1 MSQRPRALVT
11 GGAVR
16 VGRAIAEALADAGYD
31 LMLHYHSSADQAEEA
46 AGQVRSRGARV
57 QTVRADLSD
66 PEQIRLPFD
75 AMEEAFGGLD
85 LLVNSAAIFPRVD
98 PLEATDRDWD
108 AVFAL
113 NARAP
118 FLCAQQA
125 VRIMGAEGGAIVNI
139 VDAGA
144 TEAWPN
150 YVPYVAS
157 KAALASLTKGLAAA
171 FAPHIRVNGV
181 APGAVLLPENE
192 DDETAHAA
200 ASRRTVLGRVGTP
213 EDIAAAVVYLARATY
228 VTGEILRVDGGQHLK
243 GRRTAG

>member
-1 MSQRPRALVT
+1 MSDRPSALVT

-16 VGRAIAEALADAGYD
+16 LGRAIAEALADAGYD
-31 LMLHYHSSADQAEEA
+31 LVLHYHSSADQAEESA
-46 AGQVRSRGARV
+46 DRVRSRGARV

-66 PEQIRLPFD
+66 PKQIGLPFD
-75 AMEEAFGGLD
+75 AVDEAFGSLD

-98 PLEATDRDWD
+98 PLEATDSDWD
-108 AVFAL
+108 TVFAL

-125 VRIMGAEGGAIVNI
+125 ARRMGTRGGAIVNI
-139 VDAGA
+139 VDTGA

-157 KAALASLTKGLAAA
+157 KAALASLTRGLAAA
-171 FAPHIRVNGV
+171 YAPHIRVNGV
-181 APGAVLLPENE
+181 APGAVLLPENANDKSE
-192 DDETAHAA
+192 SAA
-200 ASRRTVLGRVGTP
+200 AAGRSVLGRVGAA
-213 EDIAAAVVYLARATY
+213 EDVAAAVVYLAGATY

>member
-1 MSQRPRALVT
+1 MNGRPRALVT

-31 LMLHYHSSADQAEEA
+31 LMLHYHSSADQAAEA
-46 AGQVRSRGARV
+46 ADRVRARGARV
-57 QTVRADLSD
+57 DTVRADLSD
-66 PEQIRLPFD
+66 PGQITLPFD
-75 AMEEAFGGLD
+75 AMEKVFGGLD

-98 PLEATDRDWD
+98 PMEATDTDWD
-108 AVFAL
+108 TVFAL

-125 VRIMGAEGGAIVNI
+125 ARQMGTAGGAIVNI
-139 VDAGA
+139 VDTGA

-157 KAALASLTKGLAAA
+157 KAALASLTRGLAAA
-171 FAPHIRVNGV
+171 YAPHIRVNGV

-192 DDETAHAA
+192 DGEGAHTA
-200 ASRRTVLGRVGTP
+200 ASHRTVLGHVGAA
-213 EDIAAAVVYLARATY
+213 EDVAAAVVYLAGAMY

-243 GRRTAG
+243 GRRMEG

>member
-31 LMLHYHSSADQAEEA
+31 LVLHYHSSTDEADEA
-46 AGQVRSRGARV
+46 AERVRSRGARV
-57 QTVRADLSD
+57 KTVRADLSN
-66 PEQIRLPFD
+66 PEQINLPFD
-75 AMEEAFGGLD
+75 AIEEAFGGLD
-85 LLVNSAAIFPRVD
+85 LLVNNAAMFPRIH
-98 PLEATDRDWD
+98 PLEATAADWD
-108 AVFAL
+108 TVFAL

-125 VRIMGAEGGAIVNI
+125 ARRMGTRGGAIVNI
-139 VDAGA
+139 VDTGA

-181 APGAVLLPENE
+181 APGAVLLPESEN
-192 DDETAHAA
+192 DESAHDA
-200 ASRRTVLGRVGTP
+200 ASRRTVLERVGSA
-213 EDIAAAVVYLARATY
+213 EDVAAAVVYLAGATY

-243 GRRTAG
+243 GRRTAN

>member
-1 MSQRPRALVT
+1 MTGRPRALVT

-31 LMLHYHSSADQAEEA
+31 LMLHYHSSADQAAEA
-46 AGQVRSRGARV
+46 ANRIRTRGARV
-57 QTVRADLSD
+57 DTVRADLSD
-66 PEQIRLPFD
+66 PGQIARSFD
-75 AMEEAFGGLD
+75 AMEKVFGGLD

-98 PLEATDRDWD
+98 PLEATHTDWD
-108 AVFAL
+108 TVFAL

-125 VRIMGAEGGAIVNI
+125 AKRMGKAGGAIVNI
-139 VDAGA
+139 VDTGA

-150 YVPYVAS
+150 YIPYLAS
-157 KAALASLTKGLAAA
+157 KAALTSITRGLAAA

-192 DDETAHAA
+192 DGEGARAA
-200 ASRRTVLGRVGTP
+200 ASRRTVLGRTGSA
-213 EDIAAAVVYLARATY
+213 EDVAAAVVYLAGARY

-243 GRRTAG
+243 EH